1 MAWVFAVLTLVVSAF
16 VFVVVAFLLG
26 VLIPPIY
33 EEVMAS
39 EAVTS
44 LGYDQGVEVATRI
57 GLRYILPIMIIVL
70 IVWFT
75 FLMLRRDDYKGQ
87 VQTRR

>member
-1 MAWVFAVLTLVVSAF
+1 
-16 VFVVVAFLLG
+16 
-26 VLIPPIY
+26 
-33 EEVMAS
+33 MAS